1 MKADFKRTRPDLL
14 RQRLR
19 AGETTSRCTI
29 QQFDGTLDSSGQP
42 DKSDDNW
49 DNVAGMTGLACSD
62 WSPRAGERRGNP
74 LTAVKEQRIAILQ
87 GEHVITTETMR
98 AVISKYGVVRGT
110 YDILAAE
117 TYGLQQMPMASE
129 SPSTKL
135 WLEAVGT

>member
-1 MKADFKRTRPDLL
+1 MPEPFKRTRPDLL

-29 QQFDGTLDSSGQP
+29 QQKGSTLDDSGQP
-42 DKSDDNW
+42 SPTWTDVS
-49 DNVAGMTGLACSD
+49 GMVGLACSD
-62 WSPRAGERRGNP
+62 WSPRAFERRGNP
-74 LTAVKEQRIAILQ
+74 VTAVQEQRIAILQ

-98 AVISKYGVVRGT
+98 AVISRYGVVRGT

-117 TYGLQQMPMASE
+117 SYGLQQMPMASE